1 MMMIFI
7 RCVLKAL
14 YILHYNNAYMVK
26 VILHMRYVRLKSYVD
41 KKIESTLHE
50 HVGSNTTLE

>member
-1 MMMIFI
+1 
-7 RCVLKAL
+7 
-14 YILHYNNAYMVK
+14 MVK